1 MIKRRAVEAGYMLL
15 ACSEVISVSA
25 FGVTALTVPV
35 FIATFTGCSNKEKG
49 GWR

>member
-1 MIKRRAVEAGYMLL
+1 MIKRRAVEAGHVLL
-15 ACSEVISVSA
+15 ACSEVLSVSA